1 MMTGMYGVT
10 AIAMSVALG
19 YCIGVKVVSFLNMLG
34 L

>member
-19 YCIGVKVVSFLNMLG
+19 CYIGVKIVSLLNMLG